1 MGDQILS
8 MLSRSLQFALTIWNT
23 YIEPYAGWWFT
34 AVIICTVYRFL
45 LHPLLAG
52 GWGSDPVRA
61 VKQIQ
66 ANKRNNRG

>member
-1 MGDQILS
+1 MGQQILS
-8 MLSRSLQFALTIWNT
+8 MMSTVLQFAGNIFNT
-23 YIEPYAGWWFT
+23 YIEPYAGWWFS

-61 VKQIQ
+61 VKQFQ